1 MTLLKVFF
9 HDMAQLDQL
18 YRIAALVGVAS
29 IAILSSVL
37 YQRFGANAQASASES
52 RPTHIES

>member
-18 YRIAALVGVAS
+18 YRIAALVGVA

-37 YQRFGANAQASASES
+37 YQRFGANAQA
-52 RPTHIES
+52 